1 MEVFMIK
8 PNFISMSKTELRAYI
23 IAHPD
28 DQAAFHT
35 FVDRFASETSSE
47 IFDIPKS
54 NHELEQVE
62 NLIREKLAQ
71 TQYQ

>member
-1 MEVFMIK
+1 MIK
-8 PNFISMSKTELRAYI
+8 PNFMSMNKTELRAYI

-28 DQAAFHT
+28 NKAAFHT
-35 FVDRFASETSSE
+35 FVDRFASETGSE

-54 NHELEQVE
+54 NHELEQLE